1 MRKSEDHNIPM
12 EIARELAY
20 IRNKTRIQSNETTFL
35 EGCGLY
41 SSHYNNAYYDFDGSY
56 LHIKDRR
63 KWMLAKIK
71 YGI

>member
-1 MRKSEDHNIPM
+1 MRKSEDHNIPRDT
-12 EIARELAY
+12 ARKLAI
-20 IRNKTRIQSNETTFL
+20 IRNQTLPPNGITFL
-35 EGCGLY
+35 EDCGLY
-41 SSHYNNAYYDFDGSY
+41 SSHINNAYYDFDGSY